1 MAQTGTWPLLRVS
14 NLDALLV
21 WLDGGLCAQQ
31 ASHSF
36 WIDGRQLP
44 LCARD
49 LGLFAAF
56 LLAATLAPRYAPGV
70 RPKSTRRE
78 ANPKEFM
85 AGAMA
90 ASGFPAA
97 RLPGQFRW
105 LFGLLPLVFDGSNSF
120 GAVNLGLSLYAPSNV
135 WRLASGVLAGAC
147 LALALTPSSAAWS
160 RRALLGLALL
170 PVLGLVNAYLAAA
183 LLGTAGALALTA
195 TANRLARPSLS
206 APIAWLIALP
216 ELVLL
221 ALAKQGALLLVR

>member
-70 RPKSTRRE
+70 RQKSTRRE

-85 AGAMA
+85 TSSLA
-90 ASGFPAA
+90 ASGFPATPLA
-97 RLPGQFRW
+97 AQSAQVVGIERAEALPG
-105 LFGLLPLVFDGSNSF
+105 LDG
-120 GAVNLGLSLYAPSNV
+120 
-135 WRLASGVLAGAC
+135 
-147 LALALTPSSAAWS
+147 
-160 RRALLGLALL
+160 
-170 PVLGLVNAYLAAA
+170 
-183 LLGTAGALALTA
+183 
-195 TANRLARPSLS
+195 
-206 APIAWLIALP
+206 
-216 ELVLL
+216 
-221 ALAKQGALLLVR
+221 QG